1 MRLSRPRR
9 AEYFAEYNALDNR
22 VFIHIE
28 QLLFPVDHPAALL
41 FNGPFNGRHGP
52 LGIRLYSAEFCGHIF
67 AFAAAAAAG
76 RCCLFSAGWRCA
88 VCFGIVC
95 VFGRSGAGFRLVSSF
110 SSFFPSLL
118 NMKEMAAMMAAM
130 IIGLSNRISSNE
142 LPPFYRG
149 LFIYDPLHFGL
160 SSSFRKN
167 RACLCRRRCFSY

>member
-9 AEYFAEYNALDNR
+9 AEYFTEDNALNYCF
-22 VFIHIE
+22 FIHVE
-28 QLLFPVDHPAALL
+28 QLLLPVDHPAALL
-41 FNGPFNGRHGP
+41 FNGPFNGRHGT
-52 LGIRLYSAEFCGHIF
+52 LGIFFDSAELCFHICAVCSCRCRPLVF
-67 AFAAAAAAG
+67 IFAG
-76 RCCLFSAGWRCA
+76 RCCA
-88 VCFGIVC
+88 VCFGFGVC
-95 VFGRSGAGFRLVSSF
+95 VLCCSGAGFRFASSF

-167 RACLCRRRCFSY
+167 RACQCRRRCFSY